1 MPSVLSLQV
10 GPVASLGPDQV
21 PSAFVKRPVSGSV
34 RAGPLGLEGDAQAD
48 LKVHGGTDKA
58 VYVYPS
64 EHYARWLADVP
75 RHEPTLHPGAFGE
88 NVTTVGLEEEHVA
101 IGDVWAI
108 GSTQMQ
114 VSEPRQPCFKLG
126 LRFGDNGLGR
136 IMMQSGRSGWYMRVL
151 RAGELKAGDEI
162 HLLRRPN
169 PNWTIAR
176 FNQFIPR
183 RAAAVDDMR
192 ELMQIEGLA
201 QGWREEIEK
210 ALGGLVEG

>member
-1 MPSVLSLQV
+1 
-10 GPVASLGPDQV
+10 
-21 PSAFVKRPVSGSV
+21 VKRPVSGSV
-34 RAGPLGLEGDAQAD
+34 RAAPLGLDGDSEAD

-75 RHEPTLHPGAFGE
+75 QHQATLHPGAFGE
-88 NVTTVGLEEEHVA
+88 NVTTAGLDEEGVA
-101 IGDVWAI
+101 IGDVWAV
-108 GSTQMQ
+108 GSTQLQ

-136 IMMQSGRSGWYMRVL
+136 IMMISGRSGWYMRVL
-151 RAGELKAGDEI
+151 QAGELNAGDEI

-169 PNWTIAR
+169 PQWTIAR

-183 RAAAVDDMR
+183 RHGAIDEMR
-192 ELMQIEGLA
+192 ELLQIEGLA
-201 QGWREEIEK
+201 QAWRHEIAQ
-210 ALGGLVEG
+210 ALGH